1 MSRRRGTPSVDA
13 CNQGEAM
20 NQTSEVVRAA
30 ERLEADD
37 RLLEALDLLR
47 TVGRDSMDPD
57 LEEHLLRLHYAAFAQ
72 LDSPRRRDV
81 WLPPAADALAAPDT
95 IPEVGAGD
103 LTSAVVHRALAD
115 HGCLLVRGLV
125 RPDQVRLL
133 KQDTDRAF
141 EARDAAVAGAPLEST
156 RPWFTPFMSGG
167 PKKRKYNGQVSVR
180 TVDSPRTFNDVMEV
194 FGDTGVG
201 ALVAEFF
208 GERPAMSVNKCE
220 LRRIPGGPL
229 RTPDFH
235 QDGSFLGEDI
245 IALNVWLALTD
256 CGVDA
261 PSLDVVPRRPAGVL
275 PTGVNR
281 AWQPWT
287 VSKFTVAE
295 VLDDPPVLRPV
306 FEPGDALLFDHLLVH
321 RTGTAEGMQG
331 LRYAVENWFFAPSA
345 YPQIDPN
352 HLRAHLPLIY

>member
-1 MSRRRGTPSVDA
+1 
-13 CNQGEAM
+13 
-20 NQTSEVVRAA
+20 
-30 ERLEADD
+30 
-37 RLLEALDLLR
+37 
-47 TVGRDSMDPD
+47 
-57 LEEHLLRLHYAAFAQ
+57 
-72 LDSPRRRDV
+72 
-81 WLPPAADALAAPDT
+81 
-95 IPEVGAGD
+95 
-103 LTSAVVHRALAD
+103 LAD

-133 KQDTDRAF
+133 KQDMDRAF
-141 EARDAAVAGAPLEST
+141 DAQGAVVAGAPLEST
-156 RPWFTPFMSGG
+156 RPWFTPFMSDGLQNS
-167 PKKRKYNGQVSVR
+167 KYNGEVSVR

-194 FGDTGVG
+194 FADARVG

-208 GERPAMSVNKCE
+208 GERPAMSVNKCA
-220 LRRIPGGPL
+220 LRRIPGGPP

-245 IALNVWLALTD
+245 RTLNVWLALTD

-261 PSLDVVPRRPAGVL
+261 PSLDVVPRRLAGVL

-295 VLDDPPVLRPV
+295 VLHDPPVVRPV

-321 RTGTAEGMQG
+321 RTGTSEGMQEV
-331 LRYAVENWFFAPSA
+331 RYAVENWFFAPSA
-345 YPQIDPN
+345 YPEIGQGQM
-352 HLRAHLPLIY
+352 RSHLPLVY

>member
-1 MSRRRGTPSVDA
+1 
-13 CNQGEAM
+13 M
-20 NQTSEVVRAA
+20 NRAGEVVRVV
-30 ERLEADD
+30 EQLEAED

-47 TVGRDSMDPD
+47 TVDRASTDPD
-57 LEEHLLRLHYAAFAQ
+57 LEEHLLRLHRGAFAH
-72 LDSPRRRDV
+72 LDSPRGRDE
-81 WLPPAADALAAPDT
+81 WLPPASDALGAPDT
-95 IPEVGAGD
+95 VPEVGADD
-103 LTSAVVHRALAD
+103 LTPAVVSRALAD

-125 RPDQVRLL
+125 RPEQVRLL
-133 KQDTDRAF
+133 KQDMDRAF
-141 EARDAAVAGAPLEST
+141 DAREAAVAGAPPEST
-156 RPWFTPFMSGG
+156 RPWFTPFMSDGLENV
-167 PKKRKYNGQVSVR
+167 KYNRDVSVR

-194 FGDTGVG
+194 FGDAGVG

-220 LRRIPGGPL
+220 LRRIRGGPP

-245 IALNVWLALTD
+245 RTLNVWLALTD

-295 VLDDPPVLRPV
+295 VLHDPPVVRPV

-321 RTGTAEGMQG
+321 RTGTAEGMQEV
-331 LRYAVENWFFAPSA
+331 RYAVENWFFAPSA
-345 YPQIDPN
+345 YPQFGPGQK
-352 HLRAHLPLIY
+352 RAHLPLLY